1 MNKPQG
7 ERCDWCGM
15 ELTEDM
21 GYRLLWPDKSLGTAF
36 CRLEHIVPFLMQ
48 KDQWHIWK
56 GVDVPADAPAVSS
69 ANGHELGE
77 NALYLVHHRGE
88 HRIPDSF
95 EGKEELLEWAKAGG
109 HFAP

>member
-1 MNKPQG
+1 MSKSQG
-7 ERCDWCGM
+7 NRCDWCGV
-15 ELTEDM
+15 ELTDDM
-21 GYRLLWPDKSLGTAF
+21 GYRLLWPGKSLGTAF

-56 GVDVPADAPAVSS
+56 GVEIPADASNVS
-69 ANGHELGE
+69 AATGQDVGE

-88 HRIPDSF
+88 HRITDTF
-95 EGKEELLEWAKAGG
+95 EGKDDLKEWAKAGG